1 MFDFEKLI
9 AYQKAKEVNRKI
21 QKILINKKISSFL
34 RDQLYRASIS
44 MVINIAEGT
53 GKLSKLDRK
62 NFYVISRGSVFECA
76 SLLELFQDENIISDN
91 ELVSLKENLEEVSRL
106 LSGLINS
113 FTNKD
118 VFKRNNER

>member
-9 AYQKAKEVNRKI
+9 AYQKARDVNKKI
-21 QKILINKKISSFL
+21 QKLLVEKKVNAFL
-34 RDQLYRASIS
+34 RDQLYRASVS

-53 GKLSKLDRK
+53 GKLSKNDRK

-76 SLLELFQDENIISDN
+76 SLLETLYDESVINSK
-91 ELVSLKENLEEVSRL
+91 ELDSLKVDLEEVSRL

-113 FTNKD
+113 FAKQSL
-118 VFKRNNER
+118 

>member
-9 AYQKAKEVNRKI
+9 AYQKARD
-21 QKILINKKISSFL
+21 INKKIQKLLIDRKISIFL
-34 RDQLYRASIS
+34 KDQLYRASVS

-53 GKLSKLDRK
+53 GKLSKNDRK

-76 SLLELFQDENIISDN
+76 SLLEMLYDEDVIDN
-91 ELVSLKENLEEVSRL
+91 KELENLKLDLEEVSRL

-113 FTNKD
+113 FTK
-118 VFKRNNER
+118 

>member
-9 AYQKAKEVNRKI
+9 AYQKAREVNRKI
-21 QKILINKKISSFL
+21 QKILVEKKISVFL

-53 GKLSKLDRK
+53 GKLSKNDRK

-76 SLLELFQDENIISDN
+76 SLLEMLYDENIINESDLN
-91 ELVSLKENLEEVSRL
+91 SLKLDLEEVSRL

-113 FTNKD
+113 FTKQ
-118 VFKRNNER
+118 

>member
-9 AYQKAKEVNRKI
+9 AYQKARIVHKKI
-21 QKILINKKISSFL
+21 QKIVQEKKIHTFL

-53 GKLSKLDRK
+53 GKLSKNDRK

-76 SLLELFQDENIISDN
+76 SLLEIVHDENIIDSQTLNHLKSD
-91 ELVSLKENLEEVSRL
+91 LEEVSKL

-113 FTNKD
+113 FSK
-118 VFKRNNER
+118 

>member
-9 AYQKAKEVNRKI
+9 AYQKARDANKKI
-21 QKILINKKISSFL
+21 QKLLIEKKVSAFL
-34 RDQLYRASIS
+34 RDQLYRASVS

-53 GKLSKLDRK
+53 GKLSKNDRK

-76 SLLELFQDENIISDN
+76 SLLEMFYDENIIDDKT
-91 ELVSLKENLEEVSRL
+91 LATLKLDLEEVSRL

-113 FTNKD
+113 FIKNI
-118 VFKRNNER
+118 

>member
-9 AYQKAKEVNRKI
+9 AYQKAREVNKKI
-21 QKILINKKISSFL
+21 QKLLLDKKINSFL
-34 RDQLYRASIS
+34 RDQLYRASVS

-53 GKLSKLDRK
+53 GKLSKNDRK

-76 SLLELFQDENIISDN
+76 SLLEMFCDENIIIPTQL
-91 ELVSLKENLEEVSRL
+91 ELLKSELEEVSRL

-113 FTNKD
+113 FTK
-118 VFKRNNER
+118 

>member
-9 AYQKAKEVNRKI
+9 AYQKARDVNKKI
-21 QKILINKKISSFL
+21 QKLLIEKKISAFL

-53 GKLSKLDRK
+53 GKLSKNDRK

-76 SLLELFQDENIISDN
+76 SLLEMLCDENILSNQELDN
-91 ELVSLKENLEEVSRL
+91 LKNDLEEVSRL

-113 FTNKD
+113 FIK
-118 VFKRNNER
+118 